1 MSDQWEAIER
11 WAAPAP
17 GSTQLSAYGINADG
31 TRVPLNC
38 EAIYVALDDERGF
51 IISLSE
57 RLAGEGLAIRS
68 MPERA
73 LSTGNELENTAQF
86 SSLAVRAGGANL
98 FYVNV
103 ELHGVEPG

>member
-17 GSTQLSAYGINADG
+17 GSTQHSMHGLDADG

-38 EAIYVALDDERGF
+38 EAVYVAHDEERGF

-57 RLAGEGLAIRS
+57 RRAGEGVAIRS

-73 LSTGNELENTAQF
+73 LSTGHELENTERL
-86 SSLAVRAGGANL
+86 SSLAIRAGGANL

-103 ELHGVEPG
+103 ELHSVETD